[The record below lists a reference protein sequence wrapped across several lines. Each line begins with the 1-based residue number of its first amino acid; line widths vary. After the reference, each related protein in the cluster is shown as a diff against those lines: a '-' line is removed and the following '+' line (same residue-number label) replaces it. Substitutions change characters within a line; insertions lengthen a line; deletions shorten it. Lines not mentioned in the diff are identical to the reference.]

1 VLQIATKTNMSRSS
15 PHAVTKL
22 LLAWSNG
29 DTEAL
34 NALTPLVYEELYRRA
49 RRYMMQEVRRDRH
62 PLQATA
68 LVNEVYIKLIDWK
81 NVQWQNRAQFFAVA
95 ANLMRHVLVDIARS
109 WRSMKNSGAFRR
121 ITLNEG
127 TLVSK
132 NRTEEIIA
140 VDEALM
146 RLEQIYPRAG
156 RVVELRHYGGL
167 NIEQIAEVL
176 KVSDET
182 VRQDW
187 ILAKAWLNRELGA
200 NRHDAGTDRKNLS
213 RGART

>member
-1 VLQIATKTNMSRSS
+1 VLQIATKTTMSPSS

-29 DTEAL
+29 DAEAL

-49 RRYMMQEVRRDRH
+49 RRCMTQEGRRDRH

-81 NVQWQNRAQFFAVA
+81 NVQLENRSQFYAVA

-109 WRSMKNSGAFRR
+109 WRATKNSGAFRR
-121 ITLNEG
+121 VTLKEG
-127 TLVSK
+127 TLVSR

-140 VDEALM
+140 VDEALR
-146 RLEQIYPRAG
+146 RLEAIYPRAA
-156 RVVELRHYGGL
+156 RVVELRYYGGL
-167 NIEQIAEVL
+167 SLEQTAEVL

-187 ILAKAWLNRELGA
+187 ILAKAWLTRELGA
-200 NRHDAGTDRKNLS
+200 NRHDAGTD
-213 RGART
+213 